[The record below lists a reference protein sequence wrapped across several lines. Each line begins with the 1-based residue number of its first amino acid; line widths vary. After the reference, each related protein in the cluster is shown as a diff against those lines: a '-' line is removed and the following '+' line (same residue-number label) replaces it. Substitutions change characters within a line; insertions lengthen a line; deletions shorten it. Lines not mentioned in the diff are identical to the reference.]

1 MKPSNLRNCA
11 LLMLIVA
18 CTSCMAQ
25 AATLEGTVLDPSGQ
39 PVPGA
44 RVSLIRSLVAV
55 DERQADS
62 GGVYRFEGLPDGTY
76 QVAASAHGLSGP
88 AMAVEIRREGNA
100 RQDIKLALSALAS
113 QVVVSAS
120 LGGALVPQLGSSV
133 SLMTRREIEDR
144 GAQNALEILR
154 GTPGTE
160 IVQTARRGSFARV
173 FIRGGESNYNA
184 VLIDGIPMNQ
194 FGGEF
199 NLASLPSDGIER
211 IEVTRGPESALYGSN
226 AMTGVINLVSRKGEG
241 RPQFTAL
248 AEGGSY
254 DTRRFAA
261 GGSGLTRGLSWSF
274 NLSRLNSNGVVT
286 NDDYRSQ
293 SAFLSLGYRQSRRQI
308 SFNFF
313 GNADNVGDPGPYGSD
328 PLGLFYGITPNN
340 RVKQN
345 LFGYQLSYS
354 EQLSSRVRQITT
366 VSLATNEYRYLWE
379 SYGYSGVSILDNLRG
394 TANTRSEINLSSRD
408 TLAVG
413 FEFNREQTKD
423 NFYLTDS
430 AGSSFLLP
438 RTSLAFFAENR
449 WSPAS
454 RLNVITGVRV
464 DNLRTNSLPANA
476 SGSRPFIPDSSV
488 VKVNPRLSA
497 AYIAREGEPDS
508 GFGMT
513 RLHGSF
519 GTGIRPPSGYELGNT
534 NNPDLKPEKSLSF
547 DAGVEQTILSSR
559 AAFDLTYFH
568 NRFKDLII
576 GLGGSLSHLS
586 SFSSANLSNSR
597 TQGLEVAFRAH
608 PIPSLELGAQYTYM
622 NSEIL
627 AIDGT
632 SLAKAPFQVG
642 QQLLRRPTHSVGYNV
657 TWRYGRLMLNTN
669 AYIRGDVLDVEPNW
683 GTFACDYGM
692 KCLFN
697 NPGYMRA
704 NAGFS
709 FRLLN
714 GVELYG
720 RLNNFLNQKF
730 EEAFG
735 YPALRLNFMA
745 GMRFTLP
752 TE

>member
-1 MKPSNLRNCA
+1 MNISKNCA
-11 LLMLIVA
+11 LLLLIFA
-18 CTSCMAQ
+18 CMAGAAR
-25 AATLEGTVLDPSGQ
+25 AATLEGTVLDPSGK

-44 RVSLIRSLVAV
+44 RVNLLRSLVAI
-55 DERQADS
+55 DERQTDS
-62 GGVYRFEGLPDGTY
+62 GGVYKFDGLEDGTY
-76 QVAASAHGLSGP
+76 QVTASAHSLSGP
-88 AMAVEIRREGNA
+88 TMNVEIRKAVNQ
-100 RQDIKLALSALAS
+100 RQDIKLALSALTS

-133 SLMTRREIEDR
+133 SFVNRREIEDR

-226 AMTGVINLVSRKGEG
+226 AMMGVINLISRKGEG
-241 RPQFTAL
+241 RPQFTGL

-254 DTRRFAA
+254 DTRRFAV

-274 NLSRLNSNGVVT
+274 NLSRLDSDGAVT
-286 NDDYRSQ
+286 NDDYRNQ
-293 SAFLSLGYRQSRRQI
+293 SAFLSLGYRHSKRQI

-313 GNADNVGDPGPYGSD
+313 GNADDVGDPGPYGSD
-328 PLGLFYGITPNN
+328 PLGLFSGVTLNN

-345 LFGYQLSYS
+345 LFGYQFNYS
-354 EQLSSRVRQITT
+354 EQISSRVRQVTS

-379 SYGYSGVSILDNLRG
+379 SYGYSGVSILENLRG
-394 TANTRSEINLSSRD
+394 TANTRSEINLSHRD

-413 FEFNREQTKD
+413 FEFSREQTKD

-449 WSPAS
+449 WSPTD
-454 RLNVITGVRV
+454 RLNLITGIRM
-464 DNLRTNSLPANA
+464 DNLRTHSLPPNA

-488 VKVNPRLSA
+488 VKMNPRVSA
-497 AYIAREGEPDS
+497 TYIAREGDPGS

-534 NNPDLKPEKSLSF
+534 NNPDLKPEKSLSI
-547 DAGVEQTILSSR
+547 DAGVEQTIFSSR
-559 AAFDLTYFH
+559 AAFDVTYFH
-568 NRFKDLII
+568 NRFKDLIV

-597 TQGLEVAFRAH
+597 TQGLEVSFRAH
-608 PIPSLELGAQYTYM
+608 PIASLELGGQYTYM
-622 NSEIL
+622 DSEIL

-632 SLAKAPFQVG
+632 SLVKAPFQIG
-642 QQLLRRPTHSVGYNV
+642 QRLLRRPIHSVGYNV

-683 GTFACDYGM
+683 GTFACDLGM
-692 KCLFN
+692 DCLFEN
-697 NPGYMRA
+697 QGYVRA

-709 FRLLN
+709 YRLLN
-714 GVELYG
+714 GVEVYG

-735 YPALRLNFMA
+735 YPSLRLNFMA

-752 TE
+752 AE